1 MRWTVIRRG
10 ITRTVLLTR
19 RYAIKI
25 PALRTNG
32 DGFSGLLW
40 SLARGVLANQ
50 AELAWKEYEP
60 WQDALC
66 PIVWSSW
73 GGLVVVMPRCE
84 PLEVNHL
91 GEFEGELPKLEPN
104 PGDDKPENYGRLN
117 GRIVRLDYDMSYN
130 ACPHDRSGARNRVD
144 YPLLPE

>member
-91 GEFEGELPKLEPN
+91 GEFEGELPKLEPRTLVIIEKIN
-104 PGDDKPENYGRLN
+104 PTP
-117 GRIVRLDYDMSYN
+117 
-130 ACPHDRSGARNRVD
+130 PQ
-144 YPLLPE
+144 YPRAPGVPAKRPL